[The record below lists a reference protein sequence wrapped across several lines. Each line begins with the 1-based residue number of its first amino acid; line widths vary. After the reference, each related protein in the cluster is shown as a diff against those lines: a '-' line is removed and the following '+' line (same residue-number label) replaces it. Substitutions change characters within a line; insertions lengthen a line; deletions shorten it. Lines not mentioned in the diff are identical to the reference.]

1 MPKPS
6 IYASKCK
13 VCGVEIA
20 KGEDIRNYGTHWCKD
35 EVCARSKQAQP
46 APAPAPAPPQ
56 APPQA
61 QPAQAPPVQPQPAMQ
76 PTLMTQPP
84 VTASMPKK
92 EQMSIMELQ
101 AKLDLFEIAH
111 DKTWSLSKKKALE
124 ALPNDKDKAS
134 RHILAQVIYKKAIDF
149 LNHQ

>member
-46 APAPAPAPPQ
+46 APAQ
-56 APPQA
+56 APPQV
-61 QPAQAPPVQPQPAMQ
+61 QPAQAPPVQAPPAMQ
-76 PTLMTQPP
+76 PTPMVQPTT
-84 VTASMPKK
+84 VSIQKK
-92 EQMSIMELQ
+92 EMMSITEVY
-101 AKLDLFEIAH
+101 ATLDLFEIAH
-111 DKTWSLSKKKALE
+111 NKAWALATKKALE
-124 ALPNDKDKAS
+124 ALPNDKDKVS
-134 RHILAQVIYKKAIDF
+134 RHILAQVIYKEAMSF
-149 LNHQ
+149 LIHR